1 MNGRLTLMVAWPMLI
16 GFDTASQLAL
26 KIGSGALVDTGG
38 LAWFAAVLSSPWIIC
53 GIAGYLGSFAAW
65 MLILRRTDLSLAFPM
80 TALAYVSVLVAS
92 QVLLGETVDLLRW
105 AGVACIVGGFLFMI
119 GDRTA

>member
-16 GFDTASQLAL
+16 GFDTVSQLAL
-26 KIGSGALVDTGG
+26 KIGSAALVDTDG
-38 LAWFAAVLSSPWIIC
+38 LAWFAAMVCSPWIVG

-65 MLILRRTDLSLAFPM
+65 MLILRRSDLSLAFPM
-80 TALAYVSVLVAS
+80 TALAYVSVLIAS
-92 QVLLGETVDLLRW
+92 QLLLGEAVDLLRW
-105 AGVACIVGGFLFMI
+105 VGVACIVSGFLFMI

>member
-1 MNGRLTLMVAWPMLI
+1 MNGRLILLIAWPMLL
-16 GFDTASQLAL
+16 GFDTASQLAF
-26 KIGSGALVDTGG
+26 KVGSAALVGAVG
-38 LAWFAAVLSSPWIIC
+38 LAWFTAVLTSPWIIA

-92 QVLLGETVDLLRW
+92 QLLLGETVDMLRW
-105 AGVACIVGGFLFMI
+105 AGVICIVSGFLCMI
-119 GDRTA
+119 GDKTA